1 MSALM
6 YTRQKIKKE
15 SSWFTLVTITLVN
28 TFPAGSC
35 LFISTS
41 LFPLRV
47 PALLFTQFMTHGH
60 TVSLFS
66 HHSSYSLCAECR
78 LLYCCTS
85 LSETSREM
93 KRERELNYD
102 LKDRGVCS
110 IISMCATIVH
120 LFSFF
125 RNASGSLWNCTLVLK
140 SFLFLRCQV
149 WQVCK

>member
-6 YTRQKIKKE
+6 YTRQKIKKRVLLIYTGNNHTGQHFPSRILFVHFHLTV
-15 SSWFTLVTITLVN
+15 SS
-28 TFPAGSC
+28 
-35 LFISTS
+35 
-41 LFPLRV
+41 
-47 PALLFTQFMTHGH
+47 LLFTQFMTHGH